1 MKERKFKKR
10 GLKEAPAIVI
20 AAFGTNTNG
29 KVVYDLFD
37 NVLKERFDGLR
48 ILWAYTSEI
57 VREKTG
63 YPGILQALAKI
74 EEEGYRRA
82 VIQPL
87 HIFPGTEYQEL
98 METCLSFPGIRVV
111 AGESLLHR
119 WHFVNEVFDA
129 VATDFLPKKDGLNLV
144 VAHGTPLCADPAN
157 ILYIALE
164 SYLQQQYDNVFLA
177 TVDGI
182 PQRQGA
188 LKKLTAYMQ
197 QTNSPKLVRLI
208 PFMYV
213 AGIHVENDLM
223 GTENS
228 VKADLQQNGIT
239 VDCPT
244 IEYMDATFTKAL
256 GFYKDVR
263 GCFVNR
269 VERSLEILR
278 YY

>member
-29 KVVYDLFD
+29 RVVYDLLD
-37 NVLKERFDGLR
+37 NILKERFDGLK

-57 VREKTG
+57 IREKTG

-87 HIFPGTEYQEL
+87 QIFPGTEYQEL
-98 METCLSFPGIRVV
+98 METCLDFPGIRVV

-129 VATDFLPKKDGLNLV
+129 IALDFLPKEDGINLV

-164 SYLQQQYDNVFLA
+164 SYLQNRYDNVFLA

-182 PQRQGA
+182 PQRQGSLNKLIA
-188 LKKLTAYMQ
+188 HIEHTRAPKK
-197 QTNSPKLVRLI
+197 VRII

-223 GTENS
+223 GKEDS
-228 VKADLQQNGIT
+228 FKADLQQNGIT

-244 IEYMDATFTKAL
+244 IEYMDAKFTKAL

-263 GCFVNR
+263 RCFVNR
-269 VERSLEILR
+269 IERSLEILR